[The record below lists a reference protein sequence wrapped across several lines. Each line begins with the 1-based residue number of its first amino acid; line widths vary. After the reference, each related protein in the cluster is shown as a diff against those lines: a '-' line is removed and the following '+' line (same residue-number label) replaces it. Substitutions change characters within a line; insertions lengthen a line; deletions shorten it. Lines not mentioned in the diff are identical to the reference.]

1 MKNSIHFIFA
11 LVLLSISTVSFAGIV
26 DMRFTNPVLN
36 SSEGSAD
43 TYCVNVQ
50 IKAQDIPFEI
60 GSATVFFSYNA
71 EAIANP
77 NFTSIHFNE
86 QNKCAMNGATAPYQN
101 SFNSLETNTK
111 GEGNYAILLTTANMG
126 CPTVNGDW
134 VDVAEFCFEVKNK
147 DLTPN
152 LQFNTKYTAFNTND
166 NQGTKHELG
175 ALEGLDD
182 FTTDIDD
189 LVEKLPIRIFPNY
202 TNSVVNIEYTA
213 KTNENLTLTVYDMLG
228 RTVQQERSSVSA
240 GKSTTQ
246 INLGKHNAGY
256 YFVELDNGSQKV
268 SEKIVLT
275 K

>member
-1 MKNSIHFIFA
+1 MRKFIILFFS
-11 LVLLSISTVSFAGIV
+11 LVLVLFSTFSFAGIV

-36 SSEGSAD
+36 SNEGNIE
-43 TYCVNVQ
+43 TYCVHVQ
-50 IKAQDIPFEI
+50 IKAQDISFEI

-71 EAIANP
+71 EAITKP
-77 NFTSIHFNE
+77 SFTSIHFNE

-101 SFNSLETNTK
+101 SFNSLESNTK
-111 GEGNYAILLTTANMG
+111 GEGNYAILLNTANMG
-126 CPTVNGDW
+126 CPTVTNDW

-166 NQGTKHELG
+166 NQGNKHELG

-189 LVEKLPIRIFPNY
+189 LAEKLPVRFFPNY

-213 KTNENLTLTVYDMLG
+213 TANENLTITVYDMLG
-228 RTVQQERSSVSA
+228 RTIQQERSSVSA

-246 INLGKHNAGY
+246 INLAKHSAGY

>member
-1 MKNSIHFIFA
+1 MRKFIPSFFA
-11 LVLLSISTVSFAGIV
+11 LVLLSFSTFAFAGIV

-36 SSEGSAD
+36 SNEGSAD

-50 IKAQDIPFEI
+50 IKAQDISFEI

-71 EAIANP
+71 EAITNP

-86 QNKCAMNGATAPYQN
+86 QNKCALNGATAPYQN
-101 SFNSLETNTK
+101 SFNSLETSIK
-111 GEGNYAILLTTANMG
+111 GEGNYAILLATANMG

-147 DLTPN
+147 ELNPN

-166 NQGTKHELG
+166 NQGNKHELG

-189 LVEKLPIRIFPNY
+189 ITEKLPVRIFPNY

-213 KTNENLTLTVYDMLG
+213 TTSENLTITVFDMLG
-228 RTVQQERSSVSA
+228 RVIQQERSSISV

-246 INLGKHNAGY
+246 INLAKQSPGY
-256 YFVELDNGSQKV
+256 YFVELDNGSQKM
-268 SEKIVLT
+268 SEKIILT

>member
-1 MKNSIHFIFA
+1 MRQFIPSFFA
-11 LVLLSISTVSFAGIV
+11 LVLLSFSTFAFAGIV

-36 SSEGSAD
+36 SDDG

-50 IKAQDIPFEI
+50 IKAQDISFEI

-86 QNKCAMNGATAPYQN
+86 QNKCAMNGSTAPYQN

-111 GEGNYAILLTTANMG
+111 GEGNYAILLQSANMG
-126 CPTVNGDW
+126 CPTVTNDW

-152 LQFNTKYTAFNTND
+152 LQFNAKYTAFNTND
-166 NQGTKHELG
+166 NQGNKHELG
-175 ALEGLDD
+175 ALEGLND

-189 LVEKLPIRIFPNY
+189 VAGAKLPVRIFPNY
-202 TNSVVNIEYTA
+202 TNSIVNIEYTA
-213 KTNENLTLTVYDMLG
+213 TANENLTITVYDMLG
-228 RTVQQERSSVSA
+228 RTILQERSSVST
-240 GKSTTQ
+240 GKSTTSV
-246 INLGKHNAGY
+246 NLAKYSAGY
-256 YFVELDNGSQKV
+256 YFVELDNGGQKMT
-268 SEKIVLT
+268 EKIVLT

>member
-1 MKNSIHFIFA
+1 MKKITNSIFA
-11 LVLLSISTVSFAGIV
+11 LVLLSISTFSFAGIV

-36 SSEGSAD
+36 SNEGSPD
-43 TYCVNVQ
+43 SYCVNVQ
-50 IKAQDIPFEI
+50 IKAQDISFEI

-71 EAIANP
+71 EAITNP

-126 CPTVNGDW
+126 CPTVNNDW
-134 VDVAEFCFEVKNK
+134 IDIAEFCFEVKNK

-152 LQFNTKYTAFNTND
+152 LQFNAKYTAFNTND
-166 NQGTKHELG
+166 NQGNKHELG
-175 ALEGLDD
+175 ALEGLND
-182 FTTDIDD
+182 FTTDIDEV
-189 LVEKLPIRIFPNY
+189 VEKLPIRIFPNY

-213 KTNENLTLTVYDMLG
+213 NANENLSITVYDMLG
-228 RTVQQERSSVSA
+228 RVIQQERASVST

-246 INLGKHNAGY
+246 INLAKHNAGY